1 MSRYDVPPSI
11 GFEGCGRSDERIMF
25 YTATSLLLRAPVR
38 RATLLWLAVAVVP
51 AGASAQSG
59 STPDSQASIQA
70 TLSEL
75 QKLIA
80 EQRAMID
87 GQAERISALERD
99 LISVKHGGA
108 PPVPGAAAAPPA
120 GGGEMQRQPEMPK
133 AVVSAGDFPG
143 SIRIPGTDSAIKFGG
158 QARMTLVQ
166 TLGPLGTDDRF
177 VTSSIPV
184 GDQQA
189 GEDARTVYSPSA
201 SRFGIDLRTPFPKHE
216 QTVRTFV
223 EGDFAGTNNTFR
235 LRHAFIQTS
244 RWVIGQTWST
254 FSDPEA
260 EPIGIDFEGL
270 NAISL
275 FRQPQIRYSF
285 PLRTG
290 LRLALALE
298 NPAPDLTGASGV
310 NHTPDFIARLRW
322 EPHAAAAG
330 PLRLGATNH
339 IQAAI
344 IGRQLRG
351 ELTDQPTATL
361 STGGFGIN
369 VSGVLVPRWDRDDRV
384 KFATN
389 NGWGIGKYIT
399 DLGTLGGQDAVY
411 DPATGT
417 LRSLPVS
424 SGYFGY
430 EREWRPGFVSAFT
443 YGIVN
448 VSNLDIQPQDA
459 LRRTHRT
466 SLNVTWSPVPQ
477 ADIAVEFLFGTR
489 VNKNGEQGRSSQ
501 VQAGW
506 IFRF

>member
-1 MSRYDVPPSI
+1 MSLMMSRSSWRAS
-11 GFEGCGRSDERIMF
+11 CGRV
-25 YTATSLLLRAPVR
+25 LLGFSVVS
-38 RATLLWLAVAVVP
+38 AVPSAASAQA
-51 AGASAQSG
+51 AGASG
-59 STPDSQASIQA
+59 SQASVEA
-70 TLSEL
+70 VLGEL
-75 QKLIA
+75 RKLVL

-87 GQAERISALERD
+87 GQAARLGALERD
-99 LISVKHGGA
+99 L
-108 PPVPGAAAAPPA
+108 AALRGVAAPPA
-120 GGGEMQRQPEMPK
+120 AAVAPQVEPASGTHRQPEMPR

-189 GEDARTVYSPSA
+189 GEEARTVYSPSA
-201 SRFGIDLRTPFPKHE
+201 SRFGIDLRTPFPRRQ
-216 QTVRTFV
+216 QTVRTFI
-223 EGDFAGTNNTFR
+223 EGDFAGTKNTFR
-235 LRHAFIQTS
+235 LRHAYIQTN

-285 PLRTG
+285 PLREG
-290 LRLALALE
+290 VRLALALE

-310 NHTPDFIARLRW
+310 NLTPDLIARVRW
-322 EPHAAAAG
+322 EPKSGVVG
-330 PLRLGATNH
+330 PLRLGATEH
-339 IQAAI
+339 VQASI

-351 ELTDQPTATL
+351 ELPDQPSATL
-361 STGGFGIN
+361 STGGVGFN
-369 VSGVLVPRWDRDDRV
+369 LSGVLMPRWSKDDRV

-411 DPATGT
+411 DPLTGQ
-417 LRSLPVS
+417 LRALPVS
-424 SGYFGY
+424 SGYVGY
-430 EREWRPGFVSAFT
+430 ERAWRPGLVSAFT

-448 VSNLDIQPQDA
+448 VSNLDIQPEDA
-459 LRRTHRT
+459 LKRTQRT
-466 SLNVTWSPVPQ
+466 TFNLTWSPVPQ
-477 ADIAVEFLFGTR
+477 ADVAVEFLYGTR
-489 VNKNGEQGRSSQ
+489 VNKDGAKGTSSQ
-501 VQAGW
+501 LQAGW
-506 IFRF
+506 IYRF